1 MIGVRRMACEMHGCC
16 FLANPV
22 VANETTG
29 AGLYTKEKECYQQP
43 LTDYPEWFSLP
54 FGTCSRDC
62 HDANANFDKD
72 DADAEVYPT
81 RYRENVCMF
90 TNGSVASD
98 ILCGEPPVNSA
109 TCNMHEYC
117 TETGCGT
124 SGCGENGSCER
135 VYYSQI
141 APRLFNEECV
151 CDIGWSGANC
161 NVRDPAC
168 SSTVTEGLGTWVIG
182 SWGDCGP
189 TTPRSEDATCNEG
202 ENPTCSEPGMRIRNV
217 KCDCFGTCK
226 NASKPATFESC
237 TYQYAK
243 HVPKSAFGNLLP
255 YRNWIPKEFPDIDI
269 MSHFVMMENREGI
282 ASSGGFNLSLIH
294 I

>member
-1 MIGVRRMACEMHGCC
+1 MACEMHGCC

-98 ILCGEPPVNSA
+98 ILCGEPPLQIPQHA
-109 TCNMHEYC
+109 IC
-117 TETGCGT
+117 T
-124 SGCGENGSCER
+124 SIAQKQDAER
-135 VYYSQI
+135 VAAERMVVASAYIIHKLIRGSLTRSVFAILDGRALI
-141 APRLFNEECV
+141 A
-151 CDIGWSGANC
+151 
-161 NVRDPAC
+161 
-168 SSTVTEGLGTWVIG
+168 
-182 SWGDCGP
+182 
-189 TTPRSEDATCNEG
+189 
-202 ENPTCSEPGMRIRNV
+202 M
-217 KCDCFGTCK
+217 
-226 NASKPATFESC
+226 
-237 TYQYAK
+237 
-243 HVPKSAFGNLLP
+243 
-255 YRNWIPKEFPDIDI
+255 
-269 MSHFVMMENREGI
+269 
-282 ASSGGFNLSLIH
+282 
-294 I
+294 